1 MKSFLLVR
9 EPAAHFTPLNS
20 KRVMQGLLITF
31 GVLILCTSLLF
42 GLATP
47 PTAQA
52 LPEYAVQ
59 TGEPC
64 SSCHIS
70 PSGGGPRGARG
81 QAWVASNKPGTIPD
95 LMQSLELLG
104 VELSVD
110 PAYFTVTKPDVQ
122 EAEALKVA
130 PVQSQELF
138 RWLSQY
144 DGN

>member
-1 MKSFLLVR
+1 MKDI
-9 EPAAHFTPLNS
+9 
-20 KRVMQGLLITF
+20 LITF
-31 GVLILCTSLLF
+31 GALILCISLL
-42 GLATP
+42 LAFTTP
-47 PTAQA
+47 EPAQA
-52 LPEYAVQ
+52 LPEYAAQ

-70 PSGGGPRGARG
+70 PSGGGPRGPRG

-110 PAYFTVTKPDVQ
+110 PAYFTVTELEVQ

-130 PVQSQELF
+130 PVKSQELF